1 MNRLITYEYTDEEE
15 NEDDVDLILDRDE
28 EVQSEKNKIMDS
40 SNRKQYKGDQENEI
54 DIIY

>member
-1 MNRLITYEYTDEEE
+1 MVTYEYTDEE

-40 SNRKQYKGDQENEI
+40 NRRKQTRDDN
-54 DIIY
+54 DIY